1 MKLNLKKTKD
11 QYKVLIEKNGEKP
24 EKFEY
29 IKFINLLYAGEEIE
43 EVAYDENISQEERN
57 QLDKM
62 INDINTI
69 VKGEN

>member
-29 IKFINLLYAGEEIE
+29 VEFINLLYAGEEIE
-43 EVAYDENISQEERN
+43 EIIYDDNISQEERE

-69 VKGEN
+69 VKGET